1 MKLPIN
7 LKPFKNFLKTN
18 KRNIMILGIIVFTT
32 IFVLEIFKMNINMLE
47 NFDCRTD
54 RLDECYDKK
63 QTGGG
68 AKYKTISE
76 RSCRRVPCSWY
87 EWCSTREVCSNVN
100 RSVRDGNH
108 PIITT
113 YDEKAGCCAREQC
126 ASTRRATCLQNC
138 SNPSSATCSRDCDND
153 YNTQC
158 VTGD

>member
-54 RLDECYDKK
+54 APQCYDVVRS
-63 QTGGG
+63 GGG
-68 AKYKTISE
+68 ARYKTV
-76 RSCRRVPCSWY
+76 RRQSCRRIPCDWW
-87 EWCSTREVCSNVN
+87 EWCSTREVCSWANKTE
-100 RSVRDGNH
+100 RDGNH

-113 YDEKAGCCAREQC
+113 YNEKAGCCAREQC
-126 ASTRRATCLQNC
+126 MPTRRATCIQNC
-138 SNPSSATCSRDCDND
+138 SNQSSATCSRDCDND
-153 YNTQC
+153 YNSQC
-158 VTGD
+158 VTGN